1 MLGSFTAQMGHHD
14 RQKGQGDGQRPFC
27 PRARFE
33 RRVLYVFHA
42 VMAVMAIVAVA
53 RGDWRLLGICLGVFF
68 LNGLI
73 GGGLHMNRH
82 KSFSQLAAGSAGEA
96 EVVSEKAD
104 STDLL
109 YGRTKRDKI

>member
-1 MLGSFTAQMGHHD
+1 MTVKRGRGMGKD
-14 RQKGQGDGQRPFC
+14 LFALER
-27 PRARFE
+27 RFE